1 MSIIRSLAPLVSTL
15 LLSASAFCGPLEE
28 GREAFRR
35 QDYPRA
41 WNLLQPLADQGN
53 AQAETLVGVMYF
65 RGLGVAKD
73 AAQGMALAQKA
84 AAQGDM
90 GSENFLGNAYENG
103 SGVNKDYGQAMAWYR
118 KAAEQG
124 DSTAENNLGTMYLNG

>member
-65 RGLGVAKD
+65 RGLGVPEDLSGGLEWAH
-73 AAQGMALAQKA
+73 KA
-84 AAQGDM
+84 AAQG
-90 GSENFLGNAYENG
+90 E
-103 SGVNKDYGQAMAWYR
+103 VQAESVTSADSLRFSKMALPCHF
-118 KAAEQG
+118 
-124 DSTAENNLGTMYLNG
+124 TA